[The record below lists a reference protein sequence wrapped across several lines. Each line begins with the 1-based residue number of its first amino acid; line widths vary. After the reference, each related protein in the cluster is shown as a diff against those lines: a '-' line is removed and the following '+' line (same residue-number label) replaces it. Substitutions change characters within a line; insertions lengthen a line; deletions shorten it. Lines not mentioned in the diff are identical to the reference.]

1 MGIDMKI
8 MAMADVESTYI
19 WDHYQKGMFDGIDL
33 ILSAGDL
40 NPRYLT
46 FIETLSNVPL
56 LYVHGN
62 HDEKYRYDKPEGCI
76 CIDDDLYIHNGIRIL
91 GLGGCMRYRPGA
103 HQYTEGEMR
112 RRILRMTLKLKRYG
126 GFDILLPHAPLAGFH
141 DAEDPC
147 HRGFEA
153 YRKLLEQYHP
163 EYFIHGHIHMDYGL
177 NSPRLACYKETV
189 VINAFRTY
197 TFNYG
202 DPAVRT
208 EAERHPDNVPKTS

>member
-1 MGIDMKI
+1 MKI

-76 CIDDDLYIHNGIRIL
+76 CIDDDLYIHNVSM
-91 GLGGCMRYRPGA
+91 C
-103 HQYTEGEMR
+103 
-112 RRILRMTLKLKRYG
+112 
-126 GFDILLPHAPLAGFH
+126 
-141 DAEDPC
+141 
-147 HRGFEA
+147 
-153 YRKLLEQYHP
+153 
-163 EYFIHGHIHMDYGL
+163 
-177 NSPRLACYKETV
+177 NSE
-189 VINAFRTY
+189 
-197 TFNYG
+197 
-202 DPAVRT
+202 
-208 EAERHPDNVPKTS
+208 